1 VFAIKLFALLLGAI
15 VRAFLADYTSGL

>member
-1 VFAIKLFALLLGAI
+1 MFAIKLFALLLGAI